1 MPVSHISSRATTPT
15 MLESRRINERR
26 PEIGAESRPIAF
38 RKRGFCFPLSDAG
51 NRWAGERQK
60 FLIAL
65 LHLLSSGQH
74 FAVYF
79 KP

>member
-1 MPVSHISSRATTPT
+1 

-65 LHLLSSGQH
+65 LFTPLAILALTSER
-74 FAVYF
+74 
-79 KP
+79 